1 MTVVDR
7 NKIDITYTEDNKN
20 ISEQLQSKLDK
31 LAQQGNQYY
40 DNENN
45 KEKALEVWKKALELI
60 PEPKNVYSQTVWFL
74 SSIGDIY
81 FSDKN
86 YEQAFKCFEDAKNNI
101 SGEGTNNPFIL
112 LRLGESAYEL
122 DKKELAIENLLSAYM
137 LEGKEIFNEDDK
149 KYFEFLKANV
159 DLDSKN

>member
-1 MTVVDR
+1 MD
-7 NKIDITYTEDNKN
+7 KN
-20 ISEQLQSKLDK
+20 ISEQLQSELDK

-112 LRLGESAYEL
+112 LRVGESAYEL
-122 DKKELAIENLLSAYM
+122 DKKELAVETLLSAYM

-149 KYFEFLKANV
+149 KYFEFLKENV

>member
-1 MTVVDR
+1 MD
-7 NKIDITYTEDNKN
+7 KN
-20 ISEQLQSKLDK
+20 ISEQLQSELDK

-60 PEPKNVYSQTVWFL
+60 PEPNNVYSQTVWFL

-122 DKKELAIENLLSAYM
+122 DKKELAVENLLSAYM

-159 DLDSKN
+159 DLDIK

>member
-1 MTVVDR
+1 M
-7 NKIDITYTEDNKN
+7 NNN
-20 ISEQLQSKLDK
+20 ISEQLQAKLDE

-60 PEPKNVYSQTVWFL
+60 PEPKNIYSQTVWFL
-74 SSIGDIY
+74 GSIGDIY

-86 YEQAFKCFEDAKNNI
+86 YEQAFKFFEDAKNNI
-101 SGEGTNNPFIL
+101 SGQGNDNPFIL

-122 DKKELAIENLLSAYM
+122 DKKELAVENLLSAYM
-137 LEGKEIFNEDDK
+137 LEGKEIFNEEDK
-149 KYFEFLKANV
+149 KYFEFLKLNV
-159 DLDSKN
+159 DLK

>member
-1 MTVVDR
+1 ME
-7 NKIDITYTEDNKN
+7 NN
-20 ISEQLQSKLDK
+20 ISEQLQAELDE
-31 LAQQGNQYY
+31 LAEQGNQYY

-60 PEPKNVYSQTVWFL
+60 PEPKNIYSQTVWFL

-112 LRLGESAYEL
+112 LRVGESAYEL
-122 DKKELAIENLLSAYM
+122 DKKELAVEALLSAYV

>member
-1 MTVVDR
+1 MD
-7 NKIDITYTEDNKN
+7 KN
-20 ISEQLQSKLDK
+20 ISEQLQSELDK

-60 PEPKNVYSQTVWFL
+60 PEPKNIYSQTVWFL

-81 FSDKN
+81 FSDMN
-86 YEQAFKCFEDAKNNI
+86 YEQAFKCFEAAKNNI
-101 SGEGTNNPFIL
+101 SGEGANNPFIL

-122 DKKELAIENLLSAYM
+122 DKKELAVENLLSAYM

-149 KYFEFLKANV
+149 KYFEFLKSNV